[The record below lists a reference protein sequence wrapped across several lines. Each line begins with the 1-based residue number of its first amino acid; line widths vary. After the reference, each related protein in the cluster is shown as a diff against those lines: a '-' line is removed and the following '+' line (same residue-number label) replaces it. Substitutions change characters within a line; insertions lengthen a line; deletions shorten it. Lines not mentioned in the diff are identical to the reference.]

1 VASRTCGR
9 SAIAQLGLALSAC
22 SDLHHRGNRVGGLG
36 KQADDQVVSRLMND
50 LRCWPMPGHACL
62 DHAGDRLEN
71 FDVVVLVTDLVDP
84 IVADL
89 RVDVRHRL

>member
-1 VASRTCGR
+1 
-9 SAIAQLGLALSAC
+9 
-22 SDLHHRGNRVGGLG
+22 
-36 KQADDQVVSRLMND
+36 
-50 LRCWPMPGHACL
+50 MPGHAYL

>member
-1 VASRTCGR
+1 
-9 SAIAQLGLALSAC
+9 
-22 SDLHHRGNRVGGLG
+22 
-36 KQADDQVVSRLMND
+36 MND

-89 RVDVRHRL
+89 RVDVRHCLQNVQDIEAHVTHLVLNPGHFS